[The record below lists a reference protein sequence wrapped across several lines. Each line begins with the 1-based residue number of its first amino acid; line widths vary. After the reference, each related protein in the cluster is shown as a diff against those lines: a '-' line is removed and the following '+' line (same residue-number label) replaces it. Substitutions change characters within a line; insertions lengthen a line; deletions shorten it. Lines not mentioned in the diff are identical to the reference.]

1 MEEYSLSQD
10 DFHSRLYVVSLVATL
25 VAAHCRHELLEGI
38 DMFLLQPGTIPEIEY
53 GATEFTWSI
62 PQKATVL
69 ILFSTS
75 GIMGASCLGAI
86 TKRFGCLSM
95 ALTSTA
101 RKGTTLFLSFA
112 LFQNKCT
119 PQHLVGVTLFMT
131 AMVIKNLFK
140 EQMTSKPLHCD
151 GQRQRADNATIPT
164 KVSTDNLR
172 GCLDIVCR
180 RFGLRSRD
188 SSMEMSGNFRIR
200 SNNEMEQGI
209 PIS

>member
-10 DFHSRLYVVSLVATL
+10 EFHSRLYVVSLMATL
-25 VAAHCRHELLEGI
+25 VAAHCRHELLEGL
-38 DMFLLQPGTIPEIEY
+38 DMFLLRPGTIPEIEY

-62 PQKATVL
+62 PEKAVVL
-69 ILFSTS
+69 FLFSTS

-131 AMVIKNLFK
+131 AIVINTLFK
-140 EQMTSKPLHCD
+140 GQITSKSGQGD
-151 GQRQRADNATIPT
+151 VQRQRPDDAMTPA

-172 GCLDIVCR
+172 RRLDIVFR
-180 RFGLRSRD
+180 RFGLGTRD
-188 SSMEMSGNFRIR
+188 SNMEMNCIFRKG
-200 SNNEMEQGI
+200 SSDEVELGM